1 MLQIFVTL
9 KKLKALICYKRGINC
24 DRIIVLLNIDGQSL
38 TINFIHA
45 IHAIHAPIPVN
56 IHHLFIIV
64 ILKCG
69 NTIH

>member
-1 MLQIFVTL
+1 MLQIFAIL
-9 KKLKALICYKRGINC
+9 KKLKALIFYKRGVNC

-64 ILKCG
+64 FLNCANKT
-69 NTIH
+69 N